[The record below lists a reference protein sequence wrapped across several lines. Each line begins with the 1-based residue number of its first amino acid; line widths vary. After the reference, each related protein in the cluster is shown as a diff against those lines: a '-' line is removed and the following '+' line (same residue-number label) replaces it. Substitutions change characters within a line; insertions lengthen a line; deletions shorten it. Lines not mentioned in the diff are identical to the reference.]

1 MQKTVDLARI
11 ITTMPRLICHY
22 GAGEMNLRK
31 VLSPDTVWVD
41 LKADTKPG
49 IIEEMIDRLVA
60 AGKIKDRAAAL
71 QAVLEREEKMSTGMQ
86 NGVAIPH
93 GKTDSVKSLVAAVGL
108 NKNGVDFNSMDGSI
122 STIFIMTVSPAKRK
136 GPHMQFLAEV
146 SRLLGSAAEREK
158 LLACRTHNE
167 IYALITGK

>member
-1 MQKTVDLARI
+1 MKL
-11 ITTMPRLICHY
+11 
-22 GAGEMNLRK
+22 K
-31 VLSPDTVWVD
+31 KKLSLDTVWVD
-41 LKADTKPG
+41 LKADTKQG

-93 GKTDSVKSLVAAVGL
+93 GKTDAVKSLITAVGL
-108 NKNGVDFNSMDGSI
+108 NKEGVDFDSMDGTP
-122 STIFIMTVSPAKRK
+122 STIFIMTVSPLKRT
-136 GPHMQFLAEV
+136 GPHIQFLAEV
-146 SRLLGSAAEREK
+146 SRLLSQSAEREK

-167 IYALITGK
+167 IHELLTGK